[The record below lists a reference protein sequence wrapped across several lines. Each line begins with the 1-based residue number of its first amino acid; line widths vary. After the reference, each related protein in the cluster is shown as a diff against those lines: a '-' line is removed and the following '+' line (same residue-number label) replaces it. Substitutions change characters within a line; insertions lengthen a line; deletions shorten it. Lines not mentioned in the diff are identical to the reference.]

1 MNFLKSGWFKFII
14 FILVIFVIATIFYF
28 KPKEPVN
35 YRTATV
41 SSGDIESYVE
51 GSGAIGAS
59 EARKVYAKVS
69 AEIIE
74 VLHKEGET
82 VNSGDVIMRLDSS
95 SYEATVNSQKIAIEQ
110 ANLSVNN
117 IKKQI
122 RDLTIVANATG
133 YVSELAISEG
143 SYLSNTMPVCNIL
156 ESDTYEIVLPFV
168 YSEANKIPIGST
180 AKITLVQNFSELQG
194 VVTKVSEM
202 RKLAEASS
210 QVVDVTIKVPTSGY
224 SLTGAIAKGEI
235 LVNGTKQAS
244 TATASFLPVSLNTVR
259 ALTMGTVKTLNVY
272 DGKFVNKGD
281 VIAVLTNDD
290 LNTSLENANLTLK
303 NLKSQYSSVIDML
316 DNYTIKAPISGVI
329 TAQSLDVGD
338 MIPAGTILTTV
349 SNSDV
354 FEFMIPVDELDIAKL
369 SYDKDV
375 NVTIDAISE
384 TTANPIKGK
393 ISKLPLEGVSNAG
406 VTEYYVTIQIP
417 GSENVRISMNANA
430 KIIVSSKKDVLV
442 LPVDAVTKEDGK
454 SKVIVLNDD
463 GTTEERVVEV
473 GDRNVSYIEIKGG
486 LNAGENVVIPDVE
499 QGFGIF

>member
-1 MNFLKSGWFKFII
+1 MKAVL
-14 FILVIFVIATIFYF
+14 FYGPQDIRYEETMI
-28 KPKEPVN
+28 KP
-35 YRTATV
+35 
-41 SSGDIESYVE
+41 
-51 GSGAIGAS
+51 
-59 EARKVYAKVS
+59 
-69 AEIIE
+69 
-74 VLHKEGET
+74 
-82 VNSGDVIMRLDSS
+82 
-95 SYEATVNSQKIAIEQ
+95 
-110 ANLSVNN
+110 
-117 IKKQI
+117 
-122 RDLTIVANATG
+122 
-133 YVSELAISEG
+133 
-143 SYLSNTMPVCNIL
+143 
-156 ESDTYEIVLPFV
+156 
-168 YSEANKIPIGST
+168 
-180 AKITLVQNFSELQG
+180 LQ
-194 VVTKVSEM
+194 
-202 RKLAEASS
+202 
-210 QVVDVTIKVPTSGY
+210 
-224 SLTGAIAKGEI
+224 KGEI

-290 LNTSLENANLTLK
+290 LNTNLENANLTLK

-338 MIPAGTILTTV
+338 MVPAGTILTTV

-354 FEFMIPVDELDIAKL
+354 FEFKIPVDELAIAKL

>member
-14 FILVIFVIATIFYF
+14 FILVIVVIATIFYF
-28 KPKEPVN
+28 KPEEATN

-69 AEIIE
+69 AEVLE

-95 SYEATVNSQKIAIEQ
+95 SYESTVNSQKIAIEQ

-122 RDLTIVANATG
+122 NDLTIVANATG
-133 YVSELAISEG
+133 YVSGLTISEG
-143 SYLSNTMPVCNIL
+143 SYLSNTMSVCNIL
-156 ESDTYEIVLPFV
+156 ESDAYEVVLPFV
-168 YSEANKIPIGST
+168 YSETNKIPIGST
-180 AKITLVQNFSELQG
+180 AKLTLIQNFSELEG

-202 RKLAEASS
+202 RKLANASS
-210 QVVDVTIKVPTSGY
+210 QVVDVTIKVTTSGY
-224 SLTGAIAKGEI
+224 SLSGATAKGEV

-244 TATASFLPVSLNTVR
+244 TSTGVFSSVSVNTVR

-281 VIAVLTNDD
+281 VIAVLSNDD

-303 NLKSQYSSVIDML
+303 NLKTQYSSVVDML

-329 TAQSLDVGD
+329 TAQSLSVGD
-338 MIPAGTILTTV
+338 IVSAGTILTTI
-349 SNSDV
+349 SNNDALE
-354 FEFMIPVDELDIAKL
+354 FEIPVDELDIAKL

-375 NVTIDAISE
+375 NVTIDAITE
-384 TTANPIKGK
+384 TSTNPIKGK

-417 GSENVRISMNANA
+417 GSENIRISMNANA
-430 KIIVSSKKDVLV
+430 KIIVSSKKNVLV
-442 LPVDAVTKEDGK
+442 LPVDAVTKEDGE
-454 SKVIVLNDD
+454 SKVFVLKDD
-463 GTTEERVVEV
+463 GTTEERVIEV
-473 GDRNVSYIEIKGG
+473 GDRNVSYVEIKGG
-486 LNAGENVVIPDVE
+486 IEKGENVVIPDAE

>member
-1 MNFLKSGWFKFII
+1 MNFFKSGWFKFII
-14 FILVIFVIATIFYF
+14 FILVIVAIATVFYL
-28 KPKEPVN
+28 KPKEPTN

-51 GSGAIGAS
+51 GSGAITAA
-59 EARKVYAKVS
+59 EARKMYAKVS
-69 AEIIE
+69 AEVTE
-74 VLHKEGET
+74 VLHEEGEQ
-82 VNSGDVIMRLDSS
+82 VNSGDVILRLDSS

-110 ANLSVNN
+110 ANLSLNN

-122 RDLTIVANATG
+122 KDLTITANATG
-133 YVSELAISEG
+133 YVSGLAIAEG

-168 YSEANKIPIGST
+168 YSEANKIPVGST
-180 AKITLVQNFSELQG
+180 AKVTLVQNFSELQG

-202 RKLAEASS
+202 RKLANASS

-224 SLTGAIAKGEI
+224 SLSGATAKGEV

-272 DGKFVNKGD
+272 DGMFVNKGD

-303 NLKSQYSSVIDML
+303 NLKSQYASVLDML

-329 TAQSLDVGD
+329 TSQNLSVGD
-338 MIPAGTILTTV
+338 MVAAGTILTTI
-349 SNSDV
+349 SNNDV
-354 FEFMIPVDELDIAKL
+354 FEFKVPVDELDIAKL
-369 SYDKDV
+369 NYEKDV
-375 NVTIDAISE
+375 NVTIDAITE

-393 ISKLPLEGVSNAG
+393 ISKLPLEGVSTAG

-417 GSENVRISMNANA
+417 GSSDIRISMNANA
-430 KIIVSSKKDVLV
+430 KIIVSSKKDVLI

-486 LNAGENVVIPDVE
+486 LNEGESVIIPDAA